1 LCYYHPNI
9 KKRKHLTAFIVKG
22 GEMGCLDGKVA
33 IVTGAGQGLGAA
45 IAELFAKEGA
55 KVVGT
60 GRTLSKVENAFA
72 KVDESLQKNMIPLYH
87 DVANRETWKD
97 VIKTTLEK
105 FGRID
110 ILVNN
115 AAVMINKPFL
125 AVTEDDLKLAYDIN
139 TIGAIIGIQ
148 EVAVE
153 MEKVGGGSVINV
165 ASIGALVSG
174 PADGGDTA
182 YSASKGGLTSVTRN
196 AAIALADKKIRV
208 NSLHPGGIMTPM
220 LEEVFNAMPD
230 LWESNKLASPL
241 PPHISD
247 PIDIAGGA
255 LYLASDLSKTVTGT
269 KLVIDCGYM
278 AR

>member
-1 LCYYHPNI
+1 MCYYHPNI

-125 AVTEDDLKLAYDIN
+125 AVTEDDLKLAYDI
-139 TIGAIIGIQ
+139 
-148 EVAVE
+148 
-153 MEKVGGGSVINV
+153 
-165 ASIGALVSG
+165 
-174 PADGGDTA
+174 
-182 YSASKGGLTSVTRN
+182 
-196 AAIALADKKIRV
+196 
-208 NSLHPGGIMTPM
+208 TP
-220 LEEVFNAMPD
+220 
-230 LWESNKLASPL
+230 
-241 PPHISD
+241 
-247 PIDIAGGA
+247 
-255 LYLASDLSKTVTGT
+255 SDL
-269 KLVIDCGYM
+269 
-278 AR
+278 